1 MGPAATLVALGWRG
15 VEIKGDVDG
24 NVFVF
29 FVFVFLCFFF
39 ILIKQQFTSLV
50 VGKFMDMFAWK
61 KVMEHELLGC
71 GCLAQISRLK

>member
-1 MGPAATLVALGWRG
+1 MEMFLFFLSLC
-15 VEIKGDVDG
+15 
-24 NVFVF
+24 FCVF
-29 FVFVFLCFFF
+29 FFL
-39 ILIKQQFTSLV
+39 LIKQQFTSLV